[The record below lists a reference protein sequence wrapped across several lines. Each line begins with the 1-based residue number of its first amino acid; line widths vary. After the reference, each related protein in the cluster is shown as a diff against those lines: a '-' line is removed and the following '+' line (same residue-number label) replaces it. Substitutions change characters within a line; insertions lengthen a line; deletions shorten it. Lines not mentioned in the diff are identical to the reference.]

1 MGQASGF
8 SLLSSPFAV
17 LGATPLTPLEEPND
31 LASRAAS
38 PAAAAAAAARSLSVP
53 RSRLTAELAF
63 LPGSAE
69 AAPAVLAAL
78 TAGLRPAPRS

>member
-38 PAAAAAAAARSLSVP
+38 PAAAAAARSLSVP

>member
-38 PAAAAAAAARSLSVP
+38 PAAAAAARSLSVP
-53 RSRLTAELAF
+53 RSRLTAELVF